1 MEIKK
6 ELIKRD
12 IAGDTVLV
20 PVGKTVMENNGLF
33 ILNELGAFIWDMLQE
48 LGSEEE
54 AVSAVVIGSVTV
66 SDSDGE
72 TGDGGGTVSA
82 VSFVSGGVFV

>member
-33 ILNELGAFIWDMLQE
+33 ILNELGAFIWDMLPE
-48 LGSEEE
+48 RGR
-54 AVSAVVIGSVTV
+54 
-66 SDSDGE
+66 
-72 TGDGGGTVSA
+72 
-82 VSFVSGGVFV
+82 GGVGGASGIRHRRGYRTVRYSGIF

>member
-33 ILNELGAFIWDMLQE
+33 ILNELGAFI
-48 LGSEEE
+48 
-54 AVSAVVIGSVTV
+54 
-66 SDSDGE
+66 
-72 TGDGGGTVSA
+72 
-82 VSFVSGGVFV
+82 

>member
-33 ILNELGAFIWDMLQE
+33 ILNELGAFIWDMLPE
-48 LGSEEE
+48 LGSEED
-54 AVSAVVIGSVTV
+54 AVSACFGNTISTRTPRGPIQRNFLKSCAA
-66 SDSDGE
+66 SE
-72 TGDGGGTVSA
+72 
-82 VSFVSGGVFV
+82 

>member
-33 ILNELGAFIWDMLQE
+33 ILNELGAFIWDMLPE

-54 AVSAVVIGSVTV
+54 AVSAVLREYDIDAR
-66 SDSDGE
+66 SDTAEFFEKLRGFGIID
-72 TGDGGGTVSA
+72 
-82 VSFVSGGVFV
+82 